1 MLKFLVVVNYCTA
14 SLNETFQERMDLIR
28 AKIKKSDEDG
38 DIVFFVE
45 DEIMNIAGMDGK
57 ARALEE
63 LKLVKK
69 ELHADTNITTAR
81 GVGATLLQ
89 PSMWLVARDCGM
101 PDEIEFIGAY
111 LDTNILAN
119 TLMTKSEFYKRK
131 ISVDMSLCVTSDE
144 SLSTLNAVKRIFA
157 VNGIEMK

>member
-1 MLKFLVVVNYCTA
+1 MSKFLVVVNYCTA
-14 SLNETFQERMDLIR
+14 SLNETFQDKMSQIR
-28 AKIKKSDEDG
+28 TKIKNVDKDG
-38 DIVFFVE
+38 DVVFFVE
-45 DEIMNIAGMDGK
+45 DEIMDMAEMDGK

-63 LKLVKK
+63 LKLLRK

-119 TLMTKSEFYKRK
+119 ALMTKSEFYKRK

>member
-14 SLNETFQERMDLIR
+14 SLNETFQEKMDLIR

-63 LKLVKK
+63 LKLLKK

-81 GVGATLLQ
+81 GVGAT
-89 PSMWLVARDCGM
+89 SMWLVARDCGM

-119 TLMTKSEFYKRK
+119 ALMTKSEFYKRK

>member
-14 SLNETFQERMDLIR
+14 SLNETFQDKMSQIR
-28 AKIKKSDEDG
+28 TKIKNVDKDG
-38 DIVFFVE
+38 GIVFFVE
-45 DEIMNIAGMDGK
+45 DEIMIDGK
-57 ARALEE
+57 AKALEE
-63 LKLVKK
+63 LKLLRK
-69 ELHADTNITTAR
+69 ELHADTNTTTAR

-89 PSMWLVARDCGM
+89 PLMWLVARDCGM

-119 TLMTKSEFYKRK
+119 ALMTKSEFYKRK

>member
-14 SLNETFQERMDLIR
+14 SLNETFQEKMDLIR

-63 LKLVKK
+63 LKLLKRSCTQTRILPQLV
-69 ELHADTNITTAR
+69 EWGLHCYSR
-81 GVGATLLQ
+81 
-89 PSMWLVARDCGM
+89 RCG
-101 PDEIEFIGAY
+101 
-111 LDTNILAN
+111 L
-119 TLMTKSEFYKRK
+119 
-131 ISVDMSLCVTSDE
+131 
-144 SLSTLNAVKRIFA
+144 
-157 VNGIEMK
+157 